1 MDGPTRGV
9 TLASGVDIPSVPDPD
24 TLLNPSWAYFETQTK
39 GAIGRA
45 EFDINDQLTTYA
57 SMGVTKWNYD
67 GLSADNAQISNTDG
81 DISTTVGY
89 VGDDNERQSFEVGLN
104 GQFQTGNIGHQIAVN
119 ATRYEEEYNLY
130 AARFRGVSV
139 DTNIYDPVWGS
150 RPDLDLNPP
159 LLTATDTELTSYGIA
174 DTLSFDQDKYQLT
187 LGARYQQLKT
197 EQTGGMLSTGTKYDE
212 NAITPSVALSVK
224 ITDQTSLYA
233 NYIEGLSKG
242 DTAPTDAENA
252 GEIFAPYKTK
262 QKEVGIKIDLGNF
275 SHTLSAYEIEKPN
288 SYTDTDTN
296 IFSYAGAQ
304 RNRGVE
310 WGVFG
315 SPAENVRLM
324 GGISYIDAKLTK
336 MNDGVNEGNQAAG
349 VPKWQSKIGVEW
361 DLPLVENLTL
371 TANANAVSKQYLEND
386 NIQSLPGRTIY
397 GVGAR
402 YLTSVN
408 DKPLTLRGSVENVM
422 NKAYWTTAHYNDL
435 AIGEP
440 RTFLLSATMDF

>member
-1 MDGPTRGV
+1 
-9 TLASGVDIPSVPDPD
+9 LASGVDIPSVPDPD
-24 TLLNPSWAYFETQTK
+24 TLLNPSWAYFESETE
-39 GAIGRA
+39 GVIGRG
-45 EFDINDQLTTYA
+45 EFDINDQWTTYA
-57 SMGVTKWNYD
+57 SAGVTKWNYE
-67 GLSADNAQISNTDG
+67 GLSADRAQISNSDG
-81 DISTTVGY
+81 DLTTTLGAT
-89 VGDDNERQSFEVGLN
+89 GDDNERKSFEVGLN
-104 GQFQTGNIGHQIAVN
+104 GHFQTGNIEHQIATNV
-119 ATRYEEEYNLY
+119 TRYEEEYNLY

-139 DTNIYDPVWGS
+139 DTNIYNPIWGS
-150 RPDLDLNPP
+150 RPVLDLNLP
-159 LLTATDTELTSYGIA
+159 LLTATNTDLTSYGIA

-197 EQTGGMLSTGTKYDE
+197 EQTGGMLSTGTKYDKS
-212 NAITPSVALSVK
+212 AITPSGALLIK
-224 ITDQTSLYA
+224 MTDQTSLYA

-242 DTAPTDAENA
+242 ATAPVDAENA

-262 QKEVGIKIDLGNF
+262 QKEVGIKIDLGDF

-310 WGVFG
+310 WGFFG
-315 SPAENVRLM
+315 SPIEDVRLM

-336 MNDGVNEGNQAAG
+336 MNNGVNEGNQAAS

-361 DLPLVENLTL
+361 DLPFIENLTL
-371 TANANAVSKQYLEND
+371 TANANAVSKQYLEHD
-386 NIQSLPGRTIY
+386 NIQSVSGRTIY
-397 GVGAR
+397 GLGAR

-408 DKPLTLRGSVENVM
+408 QTPLTVRASVDNVL

-440 RTFLLSATMDF
+440 RTFMLSATMDF